1 MPPHYN
7 LVKLPQ
13 IEYFLQNLMLSKR
26 FKNIH
31 QNQEQTPRCLKN
43 TFSGSVSSKFVNNLI
58 VNKNA
63 ETSSRNNYDS
73 DVIATICLY
82 NSCFDTV
89 LLR

>member
-13 IEYFLQNLMLSKR
+13 IKYFLQNLMLSKR

-31 QNQEQTPRCLKN
+31 QNQEQTARCLKN
-43 TFSGSVSSKFVNNLI
+43 KFSGSVSSKFVNNL
-58 VNKNA
+58 VLNKNIV
-63 ETSSRNNYDS
+63 TSSKHNHDS
-73 DVIATICLY
+73 DVTATICLC
-82 NSCFDTV
+82 NSCLDTV